1 MSFRVDPRISE
12 EAAAKW
18 QLALDR
24 IDEQSAQHLRSNLE
38 VVLRH
43 VEAEYLGDISTIMG
57 TMAPYP
63 RHEYVGID
71 KESPVGY
78 EAVKAVYEAEN
89 KKGHRIFE
97 FTGVWVDKAAVV
109 IEGVAYE
116 TGTGER
122 FDKEGLG
129 GGQLEPDRRYI
140 SEGKLLIVSPI
151 DNNGL
156 IECERVYWESMPQVT
171 GPLIDGHG
179 YLEPAFLDGAWE

>member
-24 IDEQSAQHLRSNLE
+24 IEEESDQRLRSNLE

-97 FTGVWVDKAAVV
+97 AIESLSSPASGLTRLLWSSKAWPMRPARESASTRKVL
-109 IEGVAYE
+109 VA
-116 TGTGER
+116 G
-122 FDKEGLG
+122 
-129 GGQLEPDRRYI
+129 
-140 SEGKLLIVSPI
+140 
-151 DNNGL
+151 N
-156 IECERVYWESMPQVT
+156 
-171 GPLIDGHG
+171 
-179 YLEPAFLDGAWE
+179 